1 MLGLILGLNRFNRVK
16 YRVSLERKLERLCLL
31 SSITYNQRADYN
43 VCPYFYEREVN
54 IMEITGI
61 ALQTVAA
68 GEDIAFTETPVCG
81 SKCIVHRQGSGIVK
95 LRGITN
101 QCKARFLVSY
111 SGNIQIPTGGTVEAI
126 SLALAV
132 DGEPL
137 QSTRMIVTPAAVEN
151 FFNVSAQAYVD
162 VPCGCC
168 STVAVQNTSTQA
180 IEVQSS
186 NLIAVREA

>member
-1 MLGLILGLNRFNRVK
+1 MAEYTAV
-16 YRVSLERKLERLCLL
+16 
-31 SSITYNQRADYN
+31 
-43 VCPYFYEREVN
+43 
-54 IMEITGI
+54 

-68 GEDIAFTETPVCG
+68 GADVAFTETSVNG
-81 SKCIVHRQGSGIVK
+81 SGCITHREGSGIVK

-101 QCKARFLVSY
+101 QCRARFLVSY
-111 SGNIQIPTGGTVEAI
+111 SGNIQIPTGGTVEEI

-151 FFNVSAQAYVD
+151 FFNVSAQAYID
-162 VPCGCC
+162 VPRGCC

-180 IEVQSS
+180 IEVQNS

>member
-1 MLGLILGLNRFNRVK
+1 M
-16 YRVSLERKLERLCLL
+16 
-31 SSITYNQRADYN
+31 
-43 VCPYFYEREVN
+43 EV
-54 IMEITGI
+54 TGI

-68 GEDIAFTETPVCG
+68 GEDVAFTETAVNG
-81 SKCIVHRQGSGIVK
+81 TKCIVHRQGSGIIK

-126 SLALAV
+126 SLAIAV

-137 QSTRMIVTPAAVEN
+137 QSTKMIVTPAEAQN
-151 FFNVSAQAYVD
+151 LQNISSQAYID

-168 STVAVQNTSTQA
+168 STVAVQNTSTQS
-180 IEVQSS
+180 IEVQNS
-186 NLIAVREA
+186 NLIVTRQA

>member
-1 MLGLILGLNRFNRVK
+1 MAEYTAV
-16 YRVSLERKLERLCLL
+16 
-31 SSITYNQRADYN
+31 
-43 VCPYFYEREVN
+43 
-54 IMEITGI
+54 

-68 GEDIAFTETPVCG
+68 GADVAFTETDVNG
-81 SKCIVHRQGSGIVK
+81 SGCITHREGSGIVK

-101 QCKARFLVSY
+101 QCRARFLVSY
-111 SGNIQIPTGGTVEAI
+111 SGNIQIPTGGTVGEI

-151 FFNVSAQAYVD
+151 FFNVSAQAYID
-162 VPCGCC
+162 VPRGCC
-168 STVAVQNTSTQA
+168 STVAVQNTSAQP
-180 IEVQSS
+180 IQVQNS

>member
-1 MLGLILGLNRFNRVK
+1 MFALIF
-16 YRVSLERKLERLCLL
+16 
-31 SSITYNQRADYN
+31 
-43 VCPYFYEREVN
+43 FEREEN
-54 IMEITGI
+54 IMSEFTAN
-61 ALQTVAA
+61 ALQTVLQ
-68 GEDIAFTETPVCG
+68 GEDVAFTETPVCG
-81 SKCIVHRQGSGIVK
+81 TKCIVHRQGSGVVK

-126 SLALAV
+126 SLAIAI

-151 FFNVSAQAYVD
+151 MFNVSAQVYVD

-168 STVAVQNTSTQA
+168 STIAVQNTSGQT
-180 IEVQSS
+180 IEVQNS
-186 NLIAVREA
+186 NLIVVREA